1 MNQICG
7 LTNDTSTTLNL
18 PDISQKCQQTGGQ
31 LAPQTALGPSREKTE
46 ETKT

>member
-18 PDISQKCQQTGGQ
+18 PDISQKCQQMGGL
-31 LAPQTALGPSREKTE
+31 LAPQTALGPGREKTE
-46 ETKT
+46 ERET